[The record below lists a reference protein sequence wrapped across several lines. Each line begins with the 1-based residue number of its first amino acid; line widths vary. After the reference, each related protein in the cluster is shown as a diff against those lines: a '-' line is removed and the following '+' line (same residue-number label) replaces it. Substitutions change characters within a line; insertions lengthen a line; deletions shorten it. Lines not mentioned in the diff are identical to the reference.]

1 MKGFWFSD
9 QPDKAMKPR
18 VRKKRKKVMM
28 ILVATIIVGLFFGG
42 TLIISSH
49 DGALLPTTIV
59 KRGPVTIK
67 ITEAGELRAQDQV
80 TISAANDKM
89 ILWMA
94 PEGSWVEEGDTLV
107 VFESEKYVIARS
119 EAKSSVDVAKAEM
132 NKAFGDLEAQKAKE
146 EGARQNYESL
156 AKLAEKG
163 YVMESEVEQAR
174 LAYVELKS
182 KTKSFMAAVEV
193 ARANVVRAQ
202 RGMAQQDRKLRENIM
217 LAPRAG
223 LVVYA
228 TMGEGE
234 SLKKISLGMTPFQ
247 GQELMYLP
255 DISSIMVDAEISEVD
270 LAKVKVGLPA
280 EIRLDAYPDAV
291 FTGEIK
297 TIADLAKRKISR
309 ITGKP
314 TGAKV
319 FDITI
324 HVLDHDVRLKP
335 GLTANVDIIVSQY
348 GDALYVPLETIFL
361 DEQDQTVVYVKNNRG
376 QIESRLVVLGESN
389 DRVAVVKE
397 GLQADEKVCLVRP
410 AAEQLTR
417 ETSATWFTSL
427 KKNLFGYFF
436 KSTPRGAPASNSP
449 MAAGWVKPGLDFKL
463 THLNSLPADSVAIAL
478 DFNFAISD
486 SLAADSVKRISSLR

>member
-1 MKGFWFSD
+1 MKWSSE
-9 QPDKAMKPR
+9 QSDKATKPR
-18 VRKKRKKVMM
+18 VSKKRKKGMM
-28 ILVATIIVGLFFGG
+28 LLAALAIAGLVFSA
-42 TLIISSH
+42 TLIISNRES
-49 DGALLPTTIV
+49 ALLPTAIV

-67 ITEAGELRAQDQV
+67 ITETGELRAGDQI

-94 PEGSWVEEGDTLV
+94 PEGSWIEEGDTLV
-107 VFESEKYVIARS
+107 IFESEKYVIARS
-119 EAKSSVDVAKAEM
+119 EAKSTVDVAKAEM
-132 NKAFGDLEAQKAKE
+132 NKALGDLEAQKAKE

-174 LAYVELKS
+174 LAYVELRS
-182 KTKSFMAAVEV
+182 KTKSFQAAVEV

-202 RGMAQQDRKLRENIM
+202 RGVAQQDRKLRENIT

-234 SLKKISLGMTPFQ
+234 SLKKVSLGMTPFQ
-247 GQELMYLP
+247 GQDLMYLP

-270 LAKVKVGLPA
+270 LAKVQIGQPV

-324 HVLDHDVRLKP
+324 QVVDHDVRLKP
-335 GLTANVDIIVSQY
+335 GLTANVDIIVSEY
-348 GDALYVPLETIFL
+348 GDTIYVPLETIFL
-361 DEQDQTVVYVKNNRG
+361 DDQDQTVVYVKNHRG

-389 DRVAVVKE
+389 DRVAIVKE

-410 AAEQLTR
+410 PVELLTR
-417 ETSATWFTSL
+417 ETSPAWFTSV
-427 KKNLFGYFF
+427 KKTVVDYSF
-436 KSTPRGAPASNSP
+436 KSSPRGAPSSTSP
-449 MAAGWVKPGLDFKL
+449 AAGWAQPGLDFKL
-463 THLNSLPADSVAIAL
+463 TRLDSLTADSEAVALDFTFALSDSLPADSVK
-478 DFNFAISD
+478 N
-486 SLAADSVKRISSLR
+486 VSSR